1 MTRRAVLPPTDTERG
16 AVREGQRVWIEAL
29 AGGGHDARLV
39 RSAALGGL
47 VAELLDEG
55 ER

>member
-39 RSAALGGL
+39 RYSTRASGDGPPA
-47 VAELLDEG
+47 
-55 ER
+55 